1 MREILEEL
9 PLSEELLQYYRERV
23 IALTLENS
31 LSTSRSEILQAGI
44 LGLWSATSYNVFVV

>member
-23 IALTLENS
+23 IALENG
-31 LSTSRSEILQAGI
+31 RSEILQAGV